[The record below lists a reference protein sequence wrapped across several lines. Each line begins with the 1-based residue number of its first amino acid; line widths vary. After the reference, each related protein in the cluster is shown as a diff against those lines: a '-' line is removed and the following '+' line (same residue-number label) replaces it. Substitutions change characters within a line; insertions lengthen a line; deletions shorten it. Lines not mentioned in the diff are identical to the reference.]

1 MRRAVSLC
9 GMLHGVPDH
18 AARIAAQRRTFAS
31 GATLTLAA
39 RRSALEELRASLRR
53 HEDAVLEAL
62 TADLGKPAAEAYS
75 SELGYLYQEIRYAL
89 RHLPGWMRP
98 RGARWDIAQF
108 PGRARIHR
116 EPFGVALII
125 GPWNY
130 PVQLLLA
137 PLVAALAAGNVA
149 ILKPSEL
156 TPASEAVVG
165 RIIADAFDPAWVS
178 VVTGDATMTRALL
191 QQRFDKIFFTGSTAV
206 GRKVMVAAAHHLT
219 PVTLELGGKSPAVV
233 AADADVATAARRIV
247 WGKFLNSGQ
256 TCVAP
261 DFVAVHASV
270 KEALSEA
277 LISEVQARYGPDPQ
291 PEEHLAR
298 LVHRGHAERLR
309 DLMQGERILFGGS
322 IDAEARFAPPTILEV
337 SDWESPIMR
346 EEIFGPLLPLLSFD
360 DEEALIARLRERP
373 KPLALY
379 LFSRDRALHNRF
391 RRGVAS
397 GGLVINGTL
406 QHIISSNL
414 PFGGVGESGM
424 GSYHGRAGF
433 EAFTRP
439 RSELHLPARLPW
451 SLADVRKLPPL
462 AQLRRLMR

>member
-1 MRRAVSLC
+1 
-9 GMLHGVPDH
+9 MLHGVPDH
-18 AARIAAQRRTFAS
+18 AARLAAQRRTFAS
-31 GATLTLAA
+31 GATLPLAA
-39 RRSALEELRASLRR
+39 RRAALEGLRDALRR
-53 HEDAVLEAL
+53 HEEAVLEAL
-62 TADLGKPAAEAYS
+62 AEDLGKPAHEAFS
-75 SELGYLYQEIRYAL
+75 SEVGYLYQEIRHAL
-89 RHLPGWMRP
+89 RHLSSWMRP
-98 RGARWDIAQF
+98 RSARWDLAQF
-108 PGRARIHR
+108 PGRGRIHR

-149 ILKPSEL
+149 FLKPSEL
-156 TPASEAVVG
+156 TPASEAVLE

-178 VVTGDATMTRALL
+178 VVTGDAAMTRALL

-219 PVTLELGGKSPAVV
+219 PVTLELGGKSPAIV
-233 AADADVATAARRIV
+233 AADADIASAARRIV
-247 WGKFLNSGQ
+247 WGKFLNAGQ

-261 DFVAVHASV
+261 DFVAVHADV
-270 KEALSEA
+270 KEALVAA
-277 LISEVQARYGPDPQ
+277 LIAEVRRRYGSDPGPDEPF
-291 PEEHLAR
+291 AR
-298 LVHRGHAERLR
+298 LLHRGHAERLR
-309 DLMQGERILFGGS
+309 DLMQGERILWGGS
-322 IDAEARFAPPTILEV
+322 VDVDTRFAPPTILEA
-337 SDWESPIMR
+337 SGWDAPIMR
-346 EEIFGPLLPLLSFD
+346 EEIFGPLLPLITFD
-360 DEEALIARLRERP
+360 DEGALIERLRNRP

-379 LFSRDRALHNRF
+379 LFSRDRHLHGRI

-433 EAFTRP
+433 DAFSRP

-451 SLADVRKLPPL
+451 SLADVRRVPTL

>member
-1 MRRAVSLC
+1 
-9 GMLHGVPDH
+9 MLHGVPDH
-18 AARIAAQRRTFAS
+18 AARLAAQRRTFAS
-31 GATLTLAA
+31 GATLPLAA
-39 RRSALEELRASLRR
+39 RREALEGLRESIRR
-53 HEDAVLEAL
+53 HEEAVLEAL
-62 TADLGKPAAEAYS
+62 AADLGKPAPEAFS
-75 SELGYLYQEIRYAL
+75 SEIGYLYQEIRHAL
-89 RHLPGWMRP
+89 RHLPNWMRP
-98 RGARWDIAQF
+98 RAARWDLAQF

-137 PLVAALAAGNVA
+137 PLVAALAAGNVVL
-149 ILKPSEL
+149 LKPSEL
-156 TPASEAVVG
+156 TPASEKVVE

-219 PVTLELGGKSPAVV
+219 PVTLELGGKSPAIV
-233 AADADVATAARRIV
+233 AADADIASAARRIV
-247 WGKFLNSGQ
+247 WGKFLNAGQ

-261 DFVAVHASV
+261 DFVAVHVDV
-270 KEALSEA
+270 KDALVVA
-277 LISEVQARYGPDPQ
+277 LIAEVRLRYGDDPRPDG
-291 PEEHLAR
+291 ELAR
-298 LVHRGHAERLR
+298 LLHRGHAERLR
-309 DLMQGERILFGGS
+309 DLLQGERILLGGN
-322 IDAEARFAPPTILEV
+322 IDAEVPFAPPTILET
-337 SDWESPIMR
+337 SGWETPIMR
-346 EEIFGPLLPLLSFD
+346 EEIFGPLLPLITFED
-360 DEEALIARLRERP
+360 DDALIETLRERP

-379 LFSRDRALHNRF
+379 LFSRDRQRHGRY
-391 RRGVAS
+391 RRGLAS

-433 EAFTRP
+433 EAFSRP

-451 SLADVRKLPPL
+451 SLADVRRLPTL